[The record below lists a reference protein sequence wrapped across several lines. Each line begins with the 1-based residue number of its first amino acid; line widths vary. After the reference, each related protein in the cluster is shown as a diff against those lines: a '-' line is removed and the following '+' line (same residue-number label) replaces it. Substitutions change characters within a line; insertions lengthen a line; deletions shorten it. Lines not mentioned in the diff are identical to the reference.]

1 LDTSWRR
8 TLKNSQTGT
17 SGERSAGQ
25 AITVNKVTP
34 YKDITWYVKWTASF
48 FILIAI
54 VIRAADYSHLLDM
67 VFGIIGMGLW
77 AWVGF
82 MWHDRSIIVLNA
94 ISAAILAVG
103 ILEYF

>member
-1 LDTSWRR
+1 M
-8 TLKNSQTGT
+8 KNSQTDT
-17 SGERSAGQ
+17 SVVKSVGQ

-34 YKDITWYVKWTASF
+34 YKDVTWYVKWTACA
-48 FILIAI
+48 FILSAI

-67 VFGIIGMGLW
+67 MFSFTGMGLW

-94 ISAAILAVG
+94 ISASILAVG
-103 ILEYF
+103 ILEYV

>member
-1 LDTSWRR
+1 MKNLPTDTSVE
-8 TLKNSQTGT
+8 KSV
-17 SGERSAGQ
+17 GQ
-25 AITVNKVTP
+25 ATTVNKVTP

-48 FILIAI
+48 FILTAI
-54 VIRAADYSHLLDM
+54 VIRAADYSHLMDM
-67 VFGIIGMGLW
+67 VLGVIGMGLW

-103 ILEYF
+103 ILEYV

>member
-1 LDTSWRR
+1 LRNLQTDTSEE
-8 TLKNSQTGT
+8 K
-17 SGERSAGQ
+17 SAGQ

-34 YKDITWYVKWTASF
+34 YKDITWYVKWTACA
-48 FILIAI
+48 FILSAI

-67 VFGIIGMGLW
+67 MFSFTGMGLW

-94 ISAAILAVG
+94 ISASILAVG
-103 ILEYF
+103 ILEYL

>member
-1 LDTSWRR
+1 
-8 TLKNSQTGT
+8 LKNSQTDT
-17 SGERSAGQ
+17 SVERSADQ

-34 YKDITWYVKWTASF
+34 YKDITWYVKWTACA
-48 FILIAI
+48 FILSAI

-67 VFGIIGMGLW
+67 IFSFTGMGLW

-94 ISAAILAVG
+94 ISASILAVG

>member
-1 LDTSWRR
+1 MTNLQTDTSAG
-8 TLKNSQTGT
+8 KSV
-17 SGERSAGQ
+17 GQ

-34 YKDITWYVKWTASF
+34 YKDVTWYVKWTACA
-48 FILIAI
+48 FILSAI

-67 VFGIIGMGLW
+67 MFSFTGMGLW

-94 ISAAILAVG
+94 ISASILAVG
-103 ILEYF
+103 ILEYL